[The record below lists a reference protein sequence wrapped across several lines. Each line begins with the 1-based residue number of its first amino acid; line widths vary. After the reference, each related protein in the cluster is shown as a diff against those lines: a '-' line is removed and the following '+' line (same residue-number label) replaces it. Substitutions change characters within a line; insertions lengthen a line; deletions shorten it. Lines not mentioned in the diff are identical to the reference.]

1 MLTLGVTSLGITSLF
16 GLPAHVFLVHIP
28 IILVPLVAIGAVL
41 TLWPKLRARL
51 GVTVVVLAFAAL
63 VATFL
68 ATETGKS
75 MREFVTRTAL
85 VRAHTRIGE
94 NLRPWAFLVFVAL
107 FALVA
112 WDWWTKR
119 RAKPAADARHEA
131 GSVIV
136 GTRTLA
142 PQLVQRVGVGLSIAA
157 ILFAG
162 VSVYWLYRIGHT
174 GARASWS
181 VVQHRI
187 DTGQRVGGDRG
198 NGG

>member
-1 MLTLGVTSLGITSLF
+1 MGITALLGITSLF

-41 TLWPKLRARL
+41 MLWPKLRARL
-51 GVTVVVLAFAAL
+51 GVTVVVLAFATL

-75 MREFVTRTAL
+75 LRDYVTRTAL
-85 VRAHTRIGE
+85 VRDHTRIGE

-119 RAKPAADARHEA
+119 QAKPAADAHHSA
-131 GSVIV
+131 GSVAV

-142 PQLVQRVGVGLSIAA
+142 PQVVQRVGVGLSVVA

-162 VSVYWLYRIGHT
+162 VSMYWLYRIGHT

-187 DTGQRVGGDRG
+187 DTGQRVGGDRR
-198 NGG
+198 NGGG